1 MDTWR
6 CQGCAHTEEG
16 PCEDREEA
24 AMLESLAAAS
34 VVLATNTGE
43 RPCVH
48 WPARLGAPWGGERAA
63 SSAFRERS

>member
-1 MDTWR
+1 
-6 CQGCAHTEEG
+6 
-16 PCEDREEA
+16 
-24 AMLESLAAAS
+24 MLESLAAAS

-48 WPARLGAPWGGERAA
+48 WLARLGAPWGGERAA